1 MDVKSGI
8 MMIPILKIKQ
18 YFFFIFLILALT
30 GCSDSFNRGNDDV
43 ADDGFAPSQEWQ
55 LVWSDEFNT
64 GTLNESNWEI
74 QEGDGKMVGLTRWGN
89 NEDQYYRNSPNNLRV
104 EVDSNDP
111 NNDGSLVI
119 TTLADG
125 YTTDS
130 NDVNNN
136 VAASPNQN
144 FDFTSARITTR
155 DKFEFTYGRV
165 EARIK
170 LDSSQGLWHAF
181 WLLGSD
187 ASPYRSWPQKGE
199 IDIMEAWVHDEGSVA
214 GTAHFGVAD
223 YAKGVVHHEY
233 RGQTFPLPEDDDAL
247 FDYNDGE
254 YHLYAVEWDAEEIRW
269 FVDGEHFYTLTQ
281 NSYWNFYNDEVNGWQ
296 GYVDKNSDEIDDNI
310 DANQLSKYQ
319 DATANAPFD
328 QDQYIILNT
337 AVNGDI
343 FGDAGGG
350 ADPNGPNFL
359 GDMYV
364 DYVRVYQ
371 CPRDP
376 LIPEGTGCKKY
387 LDTQSTEPYYSDPY
401 FRPRVLPEI
410 SSFVNFTEIFIDGPG
425 PESIIGTPL
434 TLETTN
440 TISVQEVNGELKI
453 NAIPDGTTTN
463 FPRVAFAHGED
474 DVFILS
480 GFDSGALGDL
490 KFDLFIES
498 YVPGQFGA
506 GVAIGMSSE
515 NNGVKTSKFIIKQLS
530 EYETGKWHR
539 VVVPVQDILNG
550 TGSGFLDNK
559 KISEV
564 MYLMFN
570 SEAEVRIDNIQIAC
584 GAAACGV
591 VDEVPVYIDG
601 VDGLWTRGIRGNDSE
616 QNSTLYENPD
626 YDDGTCCHVKW
637 EEIDT
642 TGENHSDGKDHKYV
656 VQTSIGSER
665 GTPEDPYPSQ
675 AVNFVGSINAIS
687 AIAALADGEFRFDI
701 RMISNPNDVD
711 LYFKVDGGNC
721 LEGINCTST
730 GEQPLGDLPIGQW
743 ETFACSIENLA
754 LQGLNVSTITAPFVM
769 VPGIS
774 GTGKDVVFQWDNV
787 IFSPVKENPSNI
799 LEFPITF
806 PEAVGGFCLPIAP
819 FSGGSFSLVQNP
831 YPNAGHSDT
840 KVGKT
845 SKVDYG
851 VTFGGITL
859 NFEQPIVFGPSSSG
873 AGKLFTLK
881 ALTTRDPTASYSDPA
896 DNNAPP
902 RPLGEMNVTFKLE
915 GVPGTSLD
923 IERTFTLSSQDQ
935 WEDIVLDFN
944 GSGAG
949 EYSGLTLI
957 IDNGYRTNGAASDWT
972 LYFDEIER
980 SDSTSVVA
988 SLADDSNGDPVTYTF
1003 DDQATYYYP
1012 PPTGVDGARANI
1024 VNDPVAVN
1032 GRVVKVVYDVI
1043 QPSVGKGVT
1052 FVGSDGGFPDP
1063 IPFAN
1068 GRTTIEIDVWTEEAN
1083 REVLLKVE
1091 DAQDQFR
1098 YAELTQVTPNAGW
1111 NTLTFDFSTV
1121 SIEYWETFEKLMLIF
1136 DPNRCVYNPVFDTAC
1151 PNQPADD
1158 EYYFDNIR
1166 LLP

>member
-1 MDVKSGI
+1 MNSSTIKN
-8 MMIPILKIKQ
+8 IL
-18 YFFFIFLILALT
+18 FLFLVLSISS
-30 GCSDSFNRGNDDV
+30 CSDKLDLGLSGNNDTP
-43 ADDGFAPSQEWQ
+43 DDGPVPSQEWQ
-55 LVWSDEFNT
+55 LVWSDEFDAGSLDAT
-64 GTLNESNWEI
+64 NWEV
-74 QEGDGKMVGLTRWGN
+74 QQGDGTMVGLTRWGN
-89 NEDQYYRNSPNNLRV
+89 NEDQYYTDSPDNVRV
-104 EVDSNDP
+104 EVDPNDP

-119 TTLADG
+119 TSLSDG
-125 YTTDS
+125 YTTTQA
-130 NDVNNN
+130 DVDDNYT
-136 VAASPNQN
+136 ASAGQN
-144 FDFTSARITTR
+144 FGFTSGRITTR
-155 DKFEFTYGRV
+155 NKFEFTYGKV

-199 IDIMEAWVHDEGSVA
+199 IDIMEAWLHDEGSVA

-223 YAKGVVHHEY
+223 YSLGAVYHES
-233 RGQTFPLPEDDDAL
+233 RGERYEETKDGTP

-296 GYVDKNSDEIDDNI
+296 GYVDKNGDEIDDNI
-310 DANQLSKYQ
+310 DANQLSQYQ

-328 QDQYIILNT
+328 QDQYLILNT
-337 AVNGDI
+337 AVNGGI

-350 ADPNGPNFL
+350 ADPNGILDL
-359 GDMYV
+359 GSMYV

-371 CPRDP
+371 CPEDL
-376 LIPEGTGCKKY
+376 LIAEGTGCKKY
-387 LDTQSTEPYYSDPY
+387 LDTQSTEPYYSNPY
-401 FRPRVLPEI
+401 YRPRVPAEV
-410 SSFVNFTEIFIDGPG
+410 SSFASFTEVYIDGPG
-425 PESIIGTPL
+425 AEPILGTPVVI
-434 TLETTN
+434 ETN
-440 TISVQEVNGELKI
+440 DTISAQEIDGEIII
-453 NAIPDGTTTN
+453 NSLPQTGSD
-463 FPRVAFAHGED
+463 FPRITFAHGDD

-480 GFDSGALGDL
+480 GFDAGALGDL
-490 KFDLFIES
+490 KFDLYVES

-506 GVAIGMSSE
+506 GMAIGMSSE
-515 NNGVKTSKFIIKQLS
+515 SNGVTTSKFIVKQLS
-530 EYETGKWHR
+530 EYEIGKWHR
-539 VVVPVQDILNG
+539 VVVPVQDIING
-550 TGSGFLDNK
+550 NGSGLLDNK
-559 KISEV
+559 KLHDV
-564 MYLMFN
+564 LYLMFN

-584 GAAACGV
+584 GAIACGI

-601 VDGLWTRGIRGNDSE
+601 VDPLWTRGIRGNDSE

-626 YDDGTCCHVKW
+626 YDEGDCCHVQW

-642 TGENHSDGKDHKYV
+642 TGEAHSDGKDHKYV
-656 VQTSIGSER
+656 VQTSIGPER

-701 RMISNPNDVD
+701 RMISNPNNVD

-730 GEQPLGDLPIGQW
+730 GEQPLGDLVPGQW
-743 ETFACSIENLA
+743 QTFACSIQNLQ

-774 GTGKDVVFQWDNV
+774 GVGKDVVFQWDNV
-787 IFSPVKENPSNI
+787 IFSPVKENASNI
-799 LEFPITF
+799 LAFPITF

-819 FSGGSFSLVQNP
+819 FSGGAFSLVQNP
-831 YPNAGHSDT
+831 FPDAVHSDN

-859 NFEQPIVFGPSSSG
+859 NLDQPIEFGPANSG
-873 AGKLFTLK
+873 VGKLFTLK
-881 ALTTRDPTASYSDPA
+881 ALTTRDPTASYSDPE
-896 DNNAPP
+896 DENAPP

-915 GVPGTSLD
+915 GVPGTSQD
-923 IERTFTLSSQDQ
+923 IERSFTLSSQNQ

-944 GSGAG
+944 GSGTG
-949 EYSGLTLI
+949 EYNGVTLI
-957 IDNGYRTNGAASDWT
+957 IDNGFRTNGAASDWT
-972 LYFDEIER
+972 LYFDEIVR
-980 SDSTSVVA
+980 SDSTSIVA
-988 SLADDSNGDPVTYTF
+988 SLADDINGNPVTYTL
-1003 DDQATYYYP
+1003 DDQVTYYYP

-1024 VNDPVAVN
+1024 VSDPLGVN
-1032 GRVVKVVYDVI
+1032 GRVSKVVYDVI
-1043 QPSVGKGVT
+1043 QTSTGKGVT
-1052 FVGSDGGFPDP
+1052 FVGSDGGFPAP
-1063 IPFAN
+1063 IPFAA

-1083 REVLLKVE
+1083 TEVLLKVE

-1098 YAELTQVTPNAGW
+1098 FAELTQVTPSAGW
-1111 NTLTFDFSTV
+1111 NTLSFDFSTV
-1121 SIEYWETFEKLMLIF
+1121 SIEHWETFEKLMIIF
-1136 DPNRCVYNPVFDTAC
+1136 DPTRCVYNPEFDPTC
-1151 PNQPADD
+1151 PNQPAED

-1166 LLP
+1166 LPN